1 MLSSR
6 LHDLRI
12 VAPRRALLTVKR
24 FFHSFATVDYAK
36 NRFGS
41 VVEDPFL
48 FYLPCRAISNECLA
62 VSGLPSRQAHSTI
75 QIVRHYNAIHWHDIG
90 PTIPGDY
97 IWKIVGRE
105 SEKS

>member
-1 MLSSR
+1 MLSSQ
-6 LHDLRI
+6 LLDLRI
-12 VAPRRALLTVKR
+12 VAPRDALLTVKK
-24 FFHSFATVDYAK
+24 FFYGFATVDHAK

-41 VVEDPFL
+41 VVADSFPF
-48 FYLPCRAISNECLA
+48 YSPCRAISNACLA
-62 VSGLPSRQAHSTI
+62 VSGLSSRQAHPTI
-75 QIVRHYNAIHWHDIG
+75 QIVRYYNAIHWHDIG